1 MNKAILQAN
10 LGTPIRVSS
19 LPQPSEA
26 SSGLVYYLTSNDTY
40 WILNNNFWKQI
51 TKEFKTLSLSI
62 RPSAQEQIKR
72 PDSGFDGFSEVV
84 IEGDEN
90 LIAKNIATKS
100 AARSAIMMILR
111 VSSNKLEII
120 FHSPI

>member
-40 WILNNNFWKQI
+40 WILNNNF
-51 TKEFKTLSLSI
+51 
-62 RPSAQEQIKR
+62 
-72 PDSGFDGFSEVV
+72 
-84 IEGDEN
+84 
-90 LIAKNIATKS
+90 
-100 AARSAIMMILR
+100 
-111 VSSNKLEII
+111 
-120 FHSPI
+120 